1 MTKNE
6 RRAQIVG
13 TGLIGGSIA
22 LALRAR
28 GWHITGRDIDAKR
41 AERALEL
48 GVLTASISDAGR
60 TEVEPGT
67 FTCMAIGPNYEHII
81 DRITGHLKLYS

>member
-48 GVLTASISDAGR
+48 GVLDVVGSDAEAELAFVAVPASALEAEIR
-60 TEVEPGT
+60 KT
-67 FTCMAIGPNYEHII
+67 
-81 DRITGHLKLYS
+81 LS